1 MAEVQRPFDSPLIG
15 AIMEYVREERR
26 GVGPVQLGQL
36 RRSIEELDNRGPTWN
51 EATKTYD
58 MPKVTADWI
67 YSEAAKYEGAK
78 AAWLGSIDRA
88 EPVGLNE
95 IAERLRVRRDTVDHW
110 RTRGL
115 LPESRWTVGGRPAW
129 AWGDI
134 RAWAEQTDRL

>member
-1 MAEVQRPFDSPLIG
+1 MADRPYDSPLIG

-36 RRSIEELDNRGPTWN
+36 RRSIEERDNRGPTWN

-58 MPKVTADWI
+58 MPKVTDAWI
-67 YSEAAKYEGAK
+67 HEQASKYQAAKS
-78 AAWLGSIDRA
+78 AWLASLDRS
-88 EPVGLNE
+88 EPVGIPE
-95 IAERLRVRRDTVDHW
+95 IAERLRVERATVDKW
-110 RTRGL
+110 RVRGV
-115 LPESRWTVGGRPAW
+115 LPEPRWTVGGRPAW